1 MGSGGTIGTGG
12 VVRSVLLNLTSRIT
26 NRASRAAAQIV
37 TLTRTSAFWRST
49 YLIVLLL
56 IWFWLASKFWMLLY
70 FWKHSGEAGT
80 LIVILG
86 VTGELVA
93 DLWYEERKK
102 THRAISGLSTLIL
115 ILGLVIEL
123 YSNGRVS
130 ALSDEITAGLES
142 QLSHTLTA
150 LGPAMERASEANA
163 TAEAAKA
170 SVKGYDKQIAE
181 AKERAAIAER
191 RAGDANA
198 LASTNERESASLK
211 RQAAILIKQAEDE
224 RMARDQL
231 EKEVAWRHISQ
242 KEAEAIRSAIPAHL
256 TGFKIEVRH
265 LLSDPEAAR
274 YASEIADAL
283 RPILD
288 VDGSFGELEP
298 WGKIPQGV
306 GLYVRSMDIPG
317 AVEIQRALKAG
328 GVDAPGALLSQAAHL
343 ESKSGILIFVWPK
356 PAPAEQK

>member
-1 MGSGGTIGTGG
+1 
-12 VVRSVLLNLTSRIT
+12 
-26 NRASRAAAQIV
+26 
-37 TLTRTSAFWRST
+37 
-49 YLIVLLL
+49 LL

-130 ALSDEITAGLES
+130 ALSDEITA
-142 QLSHTLTA
+142 
-150 LGPAMERASEANA
+150 
-163 TAEAAKA
+163 
-170 SVKGYDKQIAE
+170 
-181 AKERAAIAER
+181 
-191 RAGDANA
+191 A

-224 RMARDQL
+224 RMARVQL
-231 EKEVAWRHISQ
+231 EKEVAWRHISP